1 MRHLTSLTISACF
14 ERGLAARRMQTG
26 DPCRLALQEGARPVS
41 QAELGVHGLAPAA
54 ELATVGREIS
64 SKFSLTTFGA

>member
-1 MRHLTSLTISACF
+1 
-14 ERGLAARRMQTG
+14 
-26 DPCRLALQEGARPVS
+26 LALQEGARPVS

-64 SKFSLTTFGA
+64 SKFSLTTFGT